1 MYRKLIGCIELFHF
15 ELRHAKKFVAAS
27 FQNMMCEKPF
37 RKEWFCSWIR
47 NTKKC
52 YLWAKDGKSSSLD
65 KFVSKIQCASRVL
78 SWNRTGEGKALSE
91 SSVSQFPTTNF
102 SPMRG
107 EHSSDRCLSR
117 PFFALVSWSITSSSL
132 LSVSPQEG
140 AVNTTLHRV
149 TYASLLSSLLTTTA
163 ASDEIYL

>member
-15 ELRHAKKFVAAS
+15 ELRRAKKFVAAS

-47 NTKKC
+47 NTKKY

-78 SWNRTGEGKALSE
+78 SWNRTGEGKTLSE
-91 SSVSQFPTTNF
+91 SWVPQFPTTNF

-107 EHSSDRCLSR
+107 EHSSDRCLFK
-117 PFFALVSWSITSSSL
+117 PAFLCWSITSSSL

>member
-47 NTKKC
+47 NITSGQKMESRPVWTSLFPKYNVQVEFC
-52 YLWAKDGKSSSLD
+52 PEIGHVKGKLWVSHECLSSQPQTSHLWG
-65 KFVSKIQCASRVL
+65 VSTAV
-78 SWNRTGEGKALSE
+78 TD
-91 SSVSQFPTTNF
+91 V
-102 SPMRG
+102 
-107 EHSSDRCLSR
+107 CLSR